1 VKTTILPAVLSAN
14 RTTTPEPNT
23 KWGYD
28 VSHSKVGFTISHFGI
43 SETEGRFTK
52 FDGTVL
58 SGKDDFSDAKIDL
71 AIDVSSINTEDLQRD
86 IHLKSAEFFDV
97 ANFPSIGFK
106 SRKIVPAGENSY
118 RLTGDITIRGTTKE
132 VILDVAYKGTLVD
145 PFNNTK
151 AGFTIS
157 GDLDR
162 TEFGLVWNGVLA
174 AGGLLVGNTVHLSIN
189 IELIKN

>member
-106 SRKIVPAGENSY
+106 SRK
-118 RLTGDITIRGTTKE
+118 TIRGTTKE